1 MTNLA
6 CNLTASADKW
16 PEATALIQGEESW
29 TFARLED
36 AAARFAAY
44 LQSRG
49 MQPGD
54 RVAVSLPNIP
64 AFAVVYYGVLR
75 CGGIAVPMNPLLRP
89 REVSF
94 YLEDS
99 QARLI
104 VGLPDSDSQRGAVEA
119 GVDFLAV
126 TDLPSVLGTVQPLPD
141 IVERDDEDTAVLLYT
156 SGTTGSP
163 KGAELRHRNL
173 RSNAQT
179 TADTLLTIEQDDVM
193 MGALP
198 LFHVFGMT
206 CGLNVAIANGC
217 ALALI
222 PRFNPADALGLIA
235 SEKVTIFL
243 GVPTMYGAMLNSA
256 DADADVS
263 SLRLCISGGASMP
276 VELMR
281 AFEERFD
288 CVILEGYGLSETSP
302 VASFNHPDADRKPGS
317 IGTPVRGV
325 EMKLMGVAGGSED
338 VALGDVG
345 EIAIRGENLMRGYWK
360 QPEATQAAI
369 RDGWF
374 YTGDLA
380 RVDEDGYFF
389 IVDRT
394 KDLIIRGG
402 YNVYPRE
409 VEEVLH
415 LFPGVA
421 EAAVV
426 GIPHDHFGE
435 DVGAYVSPKPGHT
448 IDVDELSEFVK
459 ERVAAYKYPRQIRVI
474 DELPK
479 GATGKI
485 LKRELP
491 RDL

>member
-6 CNLTASADKW
+6 CNLAESARSR
-16 PEATALIQGEESW
+16 PESIALIQGEESW
-29 TFARLED
+29 TYARLND
-36 AAARFAAY
+36 AAARFGAY
-44 LQSRG
+44 LHSKG
-49 MQPGD
+49 IEPGD

-64 AFAVVYYGVLR
+64 AFAVTYYGALY
-75 CGGIAVPMNPLLRP
+75 GGVIVVPMNPLLRP
-89 REVSF
+89 REVSY
-94 YLEDS
+94 YLTDS
-99 QARLI
+99 GTRLMI
-104 VGLPDSDSQRGAVEA
+104 GLPDSDAMRGAAEA

-126 TDLPSVLGTVQPLPD
+126 TDLPAVLGTVQPLAQ

-173 RSNAQT
+173 RTNQRT
-179 TADTLLTIEQDDVM
+179 TGETLLSLEPDDVV

-206 CGLNVAIANGC
+206 CGLNVAIANGVT
-217 ALALI
+217 LALI
-222 PRFNPADALGLIA
+222 PRFQPAAVLDLIA

-243 GVPTMYGAMLNSA
+243 GVPTMYGALLNVDHEA
-256 DADADVS
+256 DTS

-281 AFEERFD
+281 AFEEKFH

-302 VASFNHPDADRKPGS
+302 VTSFNHPDAERKPGS
-317 IGTPVRGV
+317 IGTPIRGV
-325 EMKLMGVAGGSED
+325 EMKLMRVDGQPGDVEPGG
-338 VALGDVG
+338 VG
-345 EIAIRGENLMRGYWK
+345 EIAIRGENIMRGYWNR
-360 QPEATQAAI
+360 PEATAEAI

-380 RVDEDGYFF
+380 RVDEDGYYF

-435 DVGAYVSPKPGHT
+435 EVAAYVAPKPGMS
-448 IDVDELSEFVK
+448 IDPEELAAFVK
-459 ERVAAYKYPRQIRVI
+459 ERVAAYKYPREIRVI
-474 DELPK
+474 PELPK